1 MKSVNSYSEV
11 GNYCF
16 VANTLYVKTL
26 RLQAKFVFIVWCY
39 KLLIF
44 FFFFFFFLHKIGMIS
59 LFLGFFF
66 CFLCMC
72 VSGGRGEGGQYSNH
86 YVLYPEYNL
95 INLSFMNEK
104 QYFF

>member
-44 FFFFFFFLHKIGMIS
+44 FFFFFFFSSQNWHDQFILGVFF
-59 LFLGFFF
+59 LFFVYV
-66 CFLCMC
+66 C
-72 VSGGRGEGGQYSNH
+72 VGGEGGGGAIQ
-86 YVLYPEYNL
+86 
-95 INLSFMNEK
+95 
-104 QYFF
+104 